1 MAARQAEADAKAEAD
16 AAAAAAAA
24 AAANAGKKKGRRN
37 RRTEEGEEEGGGKA
51 AEVAVQRVVI
61 RDEDVSTDEETEE
74 ERELPVYFKEPQ
86 QLLDIFTAL
95 EESNLFLIQNS
106 QETEEAL
113 EELKVKFSETK
124 TRMDAE
130 TVGLKAQ
137 IDTLRS
143 SIRLE
148 EDKGKALTERSGRN
162 TGAHEQESTLSR
174 LNSTVV
180 EVYRAIF
187 SEVDNSL
194 STLMMLTNIEAKLEE
209 LLTIIE
215 TMPREEVR
223 PMPALLPLSL
233 LPAPSSLLPPPSAL
247 RPPPSSTS
255 PPRFP
260 CTHRSTPPACV
271 PPQVVV
277 AEREKEKERRKVAR
291 ELKTAQSIAAQEERI
306 QRSIRR
312 SQEPVVKRTGK
323 PVMFRSQPI
332 VRKKKVVDEGDKIN
346 PEDDVR
352 RAALRPT
359 RTRGRVLGCP
369 YPTHACPLLLQLT
382 RPASCA
388 DQLLHDD

>member
-194 STLMMLTNIEAKLEE
+194 STLMMLTNIEARLEE

-223 PMPALLPLSL
+223 PMPALRP
-233 LPAPSSLLPPPSAL
+233 PPSSLRPPPSSL

-255 PPRFP
+255 PPRLP
-260 CTHRSTPPACV
+260 CTHRPLRPPAYL
-271 PPQVVV
+271 PRWWWPS
-277 AEREKEKERRKVAR
+277 ARR
-291 ELKTAQSIAAQEERI
+291 
-306 QRSIRR
+306 RR
-312 SQEPVVKRTGK
+312 SGA
-323 PVMFRSQPI
+323 RSRASSRP
-332 VRKKKVVDEGDKIN
+332 
-346 PEDDVR
+346 R
-352 RAALRPT
+352 RASPRRRSASSDRSAAHRSPSSS
-359 RTRGRVLGCP
+359 GRASRSCSARSP
-369 YPTHACPLLLQLT
+369 
-382 RPASCA
+382 SCA
-388 DQLLHDD
+388 RRRSWTKATR

>member
-1 MAARQAEADAKAEAD
+1 VGEPAD
-16 AAAAAAAA
+16 
-24 AAANAGKKKGRRN
+24 
-37 RRTEEGEEEGGGKA
+37 
-51 AEVAVQRVVI
+51 VALQRVVI
-61 RDEDVSTDEETEE
+61 RPEDVSEDEETEE
-74 ERELPVYFKEPQ
+74 EREMPVYFQNAQ

-174 LNSTVV
+174 LNNTVI

-209 LLTIIE
+209 LLTIIG
-215 TMPREEVR
+215 TMPREEV
-223 PMPALLPLSL
+223 
-233 LPAPSSLLPPPSAL
+233 
-247 RPPPSSTS
+247 
-255 PPRFP
+255 
-260 CTHRSTPPACV
+260 
-271 PPQVVV
+271 VV
-277 AEREKEKERRKVAR
+277 AERDKEKERRKGAR
-291 ELKTAQSIAAQEERI
+291 ELKTQQSIAAQEERI

-312 SQEPVVKRTGK
+312 SQEPVVKRSGK

-332 VRKKKVVDEGDKIN
+332 VRKKKVEENVDKVDE
-346 PEDDVR
+346 EDDINFYFS
-352 RAALRPT
+352 LN
-359 RTRGRVLGCP
+359 
-369 YPTHACPLLLQLT
+369 
-382 RPASCA
+382 
-388 DQLLHDD
+388 